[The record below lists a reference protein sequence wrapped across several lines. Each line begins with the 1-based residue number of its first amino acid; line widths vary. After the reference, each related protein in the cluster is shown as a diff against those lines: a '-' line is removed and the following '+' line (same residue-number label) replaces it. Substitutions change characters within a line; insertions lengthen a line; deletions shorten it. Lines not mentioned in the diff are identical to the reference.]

1 MKKTL
6 ITILII
12 VILVGA
18 GYFAY
23 TKGLINLDFLKK
35 GEVVEDMA
43 VIENQDKTLKIQE
56 IDEIV
61 KTLDQIDEYSVKI
74 LNRSDLRNSDP
85 GDMSAIHQPAGSINF
100 DVTGY
105 IKDGKIYKISLD
117 TLGENDNHPIL
128 QSNIDYYIYND
139 KLMYVANTG
148 NYSWADDPINKVVHY
163 FNNGSLLESKIIKQV
178 ENSTY
183 IQDQEKLA
191 VFHNDDYKTFMEAF
205 SKTKEI
211 GKISNESLDGKWSVK
226 DFGWVM
232 RDLGTVD
239 EEAWMGRVLE
249 IKNNVLHFDFAGI
262 TGDGNNFDFNKD
274 EYCSILNIDKPEVG
288 IDHLHSIGIKTYKTN
303 CSPNNPFSE
312 FSLDTN
318 GEIKIWWDNVSFII
332 TKDKISTEVKKPE
345 VPTPPKTNTT
355 TTYMCEGKV
364 KIVRVQDSP
373 SLPPRVSYLRTSDD
387 VQVGSYGDFG
397 AYIRPEYFSIDRK
410 QIEQGYGFNET
421 NFCKYLKN

>member
-1 MKKTL
+1 MKKAL
-6 ITILII
+6 IIILII
-12 VILVGA
+12 VILAGA

-23 TKGLINLDFLKK
+23 SKGLINLDFLKK
-35 GEVVEDMA
+35 GEAVEDVA
-43 VIENQDKTLKIQE
+43 VMENQDKILKIQE

-85 GDMSAIHQPAGSINF
+85 GNMSVIHQPAGSINF

-128 QSNIDYYIYND
+128 QSNIDYYINND
-139 KLMYVANTG
+139 NLIYVANTG
-148 NYSWADDPINKVVHY
+148 NYALADNPINKVVHY

-205 SKTKEI
+205 SKTKTAI
-211 GKISNESLDGKWSVK
+211 IFSKESLDGVWSVK
-226 DFGWVM
+226 DFGWIM

-239 EEAWMGRVLE
+239 EEAWMGKVLE
-249 IKNNVLHFDFAGI
+249 IKNNVLHFDF
-262 TGDGNNFDFNKD
+262 NKD
-274 EYCSILNIDKPEVG
+274 EYCNILNIDKPEVG
-288 IDHLHSIGIKTYKTN
+288 IDHLYGIGIKTYETN
-303 CSPNNPFSE
+303 CSQNNPFAG

-318 GEIKIWWDNVSFII
+318 GEMKIWWDYVSFIL
-332 TKDKISTEVKKPE
+332 TKDTIKKEIKKPE
-345 VPTPPKTNTT
+345 VPTPPKTNITI
-355 TTYMCEGKV
+355 TYMCEGRV
-364 KIVRVQDSP
+364 KIVREQDSP
-373 SLPPRVSYLRTSDD
+373 SLPPRVSYVRVSDN
-387 VQVGSYGDFG
+387 VGIASYGDFG
-397 AYIRPEYFSIDRK
+397 AYIQPEYFSIDRK
-410 QIEQGYGFNET
+410 QIEEGYSFNEI
-421 NFCKYLKN
+421 NFCKYLKS